1 MSSIEELIKSAAHD
15 MYNPALNF
23 EIAKK
28 YDELSQTASAVSFYL
43 RTAEYG
49 YESHPLLAY
58 SALLKMSVCFDD
70 QKDRTHTVSNCILQ
84 AISHIPTRPEGY
96 FFLSRFYERAGQWQE
111 SYTFAQ
117 VGLTFS
123 KLELEPLPMNTDYH
137 GEYVL
142 LFEKAVSAWWIGR
155 KDESAEIFKQLDVM
169 DISPDYKASVQNNLA
184 RINVTV

>member
-1 MSSIEELIKSAAHD
+1 MSSIEELIQAASHD

-23 EIAKK
+23 DIAKK
-28 YDELSQTASAVSFYL
+28 YEELNQTASAVSFYL

-58 SALLKMSVCFDD
+58 SSLLKMSVCFDD
-70 QKDRTHTVSNCILQ
+70 QTDRAHTVSNCILQ

-96 FFLSRFYERAGQWQE
+96 FFLSRFHERIGEWQE
-111 SYTFAQ
+111 CYTFAQ
-117 VGLTFS
+117 LGLTFS
-123 KLELEPLPMNTDYH
+123 KLEMEPLPIDVGYH

-142 LFEKAVSAWWIGR
+142 LFEKAVSAWWVGR
-155 KDESAEIFKQLDVM
+155 KDESAEIFKQLEVM
-169 DISPDYKASVQNNLA
+169 DITSDYKASVQNNLA

>member
-1 MSSIEELIKSAAHD
+1 MSSIEELVKSAAHD

-43 RTAEYG
+43 RT
-49 YESHPLLAY
+49 
-58 SALLKMSVCFDD
+58 D
-70 QKDRTHTVSNCILQ
+70 QKDRAHTVSNCILQ
-84 AISHIPTRPEGY
+84 AISHIPNRPEGY
-96 FFLSRFYERAGQWQE
+96 FFLSRFHERAGQWQE
-111 SYTFAQ
+111 AYTFAQ

-169 DISPDYKASVQNNLA
+169 DISPDYKASVQSNLA
-184 RINVTV
+184 RINVAV